1 MADMKVYTTATEALI
16 AHLKWLRADGR
27 LHANDIARTMIE
39 QGVPEKDR
47 MTGHMLR
54 MLARGDVDRLVEHR
68 ATAAC
73 RILGI
78 QVMVVDHAIPD
89 TYNPPK

>member
-1 MADMKVYTTATEALI
+1 MPDMKVYTSATEALI
-16 AHLKWLRADGR
+16 AHLKWLKSEGK
-27 LHANDIARTMIE
+27 LHANDIARKMIE
-39 QGVPEKDR
+39 AGIPEKDR

-68 ATAAC
+68 AVAAC

-78 QVMVVDHAIPD
+78 QVMVVDHVIPD
-89 TYNPPK
+89 TYNPSK